1 MGIAK
6 EKKQKVIKQ
15 FQKNEKDSGSS
26 EIQIA
31 LLTEQI
37 NELTEHCR
45 AHRKDAHARYGLIKL
60 VGKRK
65 KHLSYLQSRDEERYL
80 KILSELGLR
89 K

>member
-1 MGIAK
+1 MGIDK

-15 FQKNEKDSGSS
+15 YRKNEKDSGSS
-26 EIQIA
+26 EVQIA
-31 LLTEQI
+31 LLTTQI

-45 AHRKDAHARYGLIKL
+45 ANKKDAHARYGLIKL

-65 KHLSYLQSRDEERYL
+65 KHLSYLQRQNEERYL